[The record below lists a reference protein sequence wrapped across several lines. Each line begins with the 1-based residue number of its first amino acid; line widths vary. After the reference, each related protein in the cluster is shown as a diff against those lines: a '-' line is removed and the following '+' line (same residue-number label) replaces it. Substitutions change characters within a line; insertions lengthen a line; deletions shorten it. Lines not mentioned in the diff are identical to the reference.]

1 MRRMRICAFK
11 ELVKTEQTYRDN
23 ILKMIYYRSRMLEK
37 KVISK
42 KEADNI
48 FGNIQ
53 DIFNINKVFLQS
65 LENLE
70 ADLNANFILKTFQL
84 YSCISTIS
92 PYFKLYNTY

>member
-1 MRRMRICAFK
+1 
-11 ELVKTEQTYRDN
+11 
-23 ILKMIYYRSRMLEK
+23 MLEK